1 MAESAVTPNPIAEY
15 EAGFAV
21 DTRRAGR
28 WALIAAFVGF
38 FVDMFDVYLPTV
50 ALGPA
55 MAYFQPDTMSTAAKS
70 TLFYIVFALSLVGRA
85 IGATVFGHYADRLG
99 RRRVAIFSMG
109 GFTVV
114 TLLIALLPGYATLR
128 IASIV

>member
-28 WALIAAFVGF
+28 RALIAAFVGF

-55 MAYFQPDTMSTAAKS
+55 MAYFQPDTMSKYYFSPLGILTVIFCVIWMS
-70 TLFYIVFALSLVGRA
+70 
-85 IGATVFGHYADRLG
+85 IGMGFVRKLG
-99 RRRVAIFSMG
+99 DIQV
-109 GFTVV
+109 
-114 TLLIALLPGYATLR
+114 
-128 IASIV
+128 